1 MIGKIIIKEALLL
14 LLMNVNLTA
23 REIQR
28 VAFLY
33 VHTLSVHYSN
43 KYDRFYRTLKVLSLT
58 ATCVLLYV
66 YPQRIPMH
74 EKRSTRHAKIG

>member
-28 VAFLY
+28 VVFLY

-43 KYDRFYRTLKVLSLT
+43 KYDFFYRTLKVLSLT
-58 ATCVLLYV
+58 ATYVLLYV

>member
-1 MIGKIIIKEALLL
+1 MIGKIIIQEAFLL

-33 VHTLSVHYSN
+33 VHKLSVHYLN
-43 KYDRFYRTLKVLSLT
+43 KYDFFIER
-58 ATCVLLYV
+58 
-66 YPQRIPMH
+66 
-74 EKRSTRHAKIG
+74 

>member
-1 MIGKIIIKEALLL
+1 MVGKIIIKEALLL

-28 VAFLY
+28 VVFLY

-43 KYDRFYRTLKVLSLT
+43 KYDFFYRTLKVLSLT

>member
-1 MIGKIIIKEALLL
+1 MIGKIIIQEAFLL

-28 VAFLY
+28 VVFLY

-43 KYDRFYRTLKVLSLT
+43 KYDFFYRTLKVLSLT

-74 EKRSTRHAKIG
+74 EKRSTRHAKNG

>member
-1 MIGKIIIKEALLL
+1 MIGKIIIQEALFL

-43 KYDRFYRTLKVLSLT
+43 KYDFLSN
-58 ATCVLLYV
+58 AESVISHYHLYSSLCLS
-66 YPQRIPMH
+66 P
-74 EKRSTRHAKIG
+74 KNTHA